1 MSTKLKHRCDF
12 LGGKLESRGSGA
24 RCGHRNTVS
33 MMPCIMNVHSRD
45 TYHRIGC
52 YAERCLFTAA
62 KFNAA
67 DAVAHAKLAS

>member
-1 MSTKLKHRCDF
+1 
-12 LGGKLESRGSGA
+12 
-24 RCGHRNTVS
+24 